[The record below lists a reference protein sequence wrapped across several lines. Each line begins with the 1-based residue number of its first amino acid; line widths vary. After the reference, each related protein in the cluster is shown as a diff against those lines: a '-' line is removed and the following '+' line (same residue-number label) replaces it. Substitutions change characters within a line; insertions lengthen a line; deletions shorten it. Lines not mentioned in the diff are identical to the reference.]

1 MEALSPWE
9 GQKLLSAKQ
18 AEMKMANMTVKA
30 G

>member
-1 MEALSPWE
+1 MEALSPHE
-9 GQKLLSAKQ
+9 GQQLLNAEQ